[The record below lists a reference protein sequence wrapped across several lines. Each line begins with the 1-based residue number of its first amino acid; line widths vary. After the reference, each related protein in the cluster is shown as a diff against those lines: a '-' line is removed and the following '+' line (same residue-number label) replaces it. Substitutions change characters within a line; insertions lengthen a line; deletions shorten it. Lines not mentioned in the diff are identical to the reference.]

1 MELENATKKEKK
13 TSKTKKSKKEISSEE
28 ETDEEEDYKIE
39 SESSD
44 SEGTSAGSSETES
57 EGEVIIKKKKETS
70 NKRKRLATPE
80 KTKGKKLKKDTVTQ
94 KKDEEREGRKM
105 DTLKQ
110 KKEEEKEEKKKE
122 EMMSK
127 EGETNVTDSKINQS
141 IQPMPKE
148 TEKIYTQVEGSKTD
162 KKTKKVVPSFDSGK
176 VDFNLH
182 TEDPTNINN
191 RTVQISSGLKMQC
204 KMMSG
209 LQSFTTK
216 INYPDWAALA
226 FIKKIKDDKVFEF
239 NVPLKDAPKIMEG
252 IKLLIK
258 ENPRFFDS

>member
-80 KTKGKKLKKDTVTQ
+80 KTKGKKLKKDNVTQ
-94 KKDEEREGRKM
+94 KKDEEREGGKM

-110 KKEEEKEEKKKE
+110 KKEEEKEEKME
-122 EMMSK
+122 AEMMSK
-127 EGETNVTDSKINQS
+127 EGETNVTDSKIKS

>member
-28 ETDEEEDYKIE
+28 ETDEEEEYKIE

-44 SEGTSAGSSETES
+44 SEGTSDGSSETES

-80 KTKGKKLKKDTVTQ
+80 KTKGKKLKKDNTIVTQ
-94 KKDEEREGRKM
+94 KKDEEREGGKM
-105 DTLKQ
+105 DNLKQ
-110 KKEEEKEEKKKE
+110 KKEEEKEEKMKE

-127 EGETNVTDSKINQS
+127 EGETNVTDSKINQ
-141 IQPMPKE
+141 PMPKE
-148 TEKIYTQVEGSKTD
+148 TEKIYTQVVGGKTD
-162 KKTKKVVPSFDSGK
+162 KKTKKVAPSFDSGK